1 MERRTG
7 QIKIMK
13 ALYILEKASSESNE
27 NATYLVCPLDFS
39 TMLLGFMS
47 TSNLLSLVGF
57 LAVSLLLPF
66 GTKKL
71 HYWLWSILLGLLF
84 ICRIPDSPFCFKLL
98 TPSYNLFHL
107 FSLALQV
114 SLGFGHPPVMS
125 IGFFDTSVHSTL
137 HYCAQYIPRFNA
149 FYS

>member
-1 MERRTG
+1 
-7 QIKIMK
+7 MK

-71 HYWLWSILLGLLF
+71 HY
-84 ICRIPDSPFCFKLL
+84 
-98 TPSYNLFHL
+98 
-107 FSLALQV
+107 
-114 SLGFGHPPVMS
+114 
-125 IGFFDTSVHSTL
+125 
-137 HYCAQYIPRFNA
+137 
-149 FYS
+149 